1 MGLPADLVPGRTM
14 EGKPIAEPKER
25 EGSHPLAKKRRLSK
39 GQGKR
44 PGPLEDGEKRYVPP
58 PKKRNTGVSFGEAHF
73 AETSYYFE
81 GGLRKVRPYYFDYS
95 TYCKGRWVGKKLLD
109 VFHSEFR
116 GRPIE
121 YYLAAAKAGRLLLNK
136 HPLKD
141 LGVVLKVR
149 KPGVRRNAES
159 SCLGPS
165 PRGERPVGECGPRS
179 EKKAKSG
186 SERYRASPLASAFWS
201 W

>member
-1 MGLPADLVPGRTM
+1 MEEKPVP
-14 EGKPIAEPKER
+14 ELKER
-25 EGSHPLAKKRRLSK
+25 GSSAPVAKKRRLSK
-39 GQGKR
+39 GQKKKR
-44 PGPLEDGEKRYVPP
+44 PGPLEEGEKRYVPP

-121 YYLAAAKAGRLLLNK
+121 YYVAAAKAGRLLLNK

-141 LGVVLKVR
+141 LSVVLKVR
-149 KPGVRRNAES
+149 RPGVRPKAES

-165 PRGERPVGECGPRS
+165 PRGQRPVGECGHAER
-179 EKKAKSG
+179 KSQV
-186 SERYRASPLASAFWS
+186 RQ
-201 W
+201 